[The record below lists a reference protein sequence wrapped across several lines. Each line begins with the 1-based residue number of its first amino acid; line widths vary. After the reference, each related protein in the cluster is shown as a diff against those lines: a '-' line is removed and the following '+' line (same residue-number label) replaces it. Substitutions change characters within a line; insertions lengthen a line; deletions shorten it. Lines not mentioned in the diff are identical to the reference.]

1 MKKTIVAGVAG
12 AAIAGGALGFAAP
25 AFADTPTCSYNQP
38 SQASNVVIAAQGICG
53 LPDLSQSMLN
63 AGANLAN
70 NFSPSKAAQNVSDN
84 FNAGDAAANLQHNLT
99 HGVGTEDKNAP

>member
-1 MKKTIVAGVAG
+1 MKKTIIAGIAG

-38 SQASNVVIAAQGICG
+38 SQAGNVIIAAQGICG
-53 LPDLSQSMLN
+53 MPDLSQSMLN

-84 FNAGDAAANLQHNLT
+84 FNSGDAAANLQHNLT
-99 HGVGTEDKNAP
+99 HGVGTEDQNAP

>member
-1 MKKTIVAGVAG
+1 MKKTIIAGIAG

-25 AFADTPTCSYNQP
+25 ASATPCSYLHP
-38 SQASNVVIAAQGICG
+38 NVSISAQGICG

-63 AGANLAN
+63 AAQNLQD
-70 NFSPSKAAQNVSDN
+70 NFSASNAAKNVQDN

-99 HGVGTEDKNAP
+99 HGVGTQDQNAP